1 MSALTVKRVSLAL
14 ALVLIGS
21 VPGGAQLVNGKWQA
35 PARPSGGASA
45 APRQGVQVR
54 RENDAAAATVPVAN
68 GSVLVRVIHAVVM
81 SDGSI
86 VADFGTGLEVVRR
99 ACPSAVANMPLRII
113 GAPVSTQPVPGLQ
126 TVPGIQPPPAQS
138 TPSQLALPSAQSR
151 APSKAALSSCHL
163 RDQRGRAFATR

>member
-1 MSALTVKRVSLAL
+1 MSAFAVKRVSLAL
-14 ALVLIGS
+14 GLLLIGS
-21 VPGGAQLVNGKWQA
+21 GPGGAQLVNGKWQP
-35 PARPSGGASA
+35 PARSSGGAGA
-45 APRQGVQVR
+45 TARQGVQVR
-54 RENDAAAATVPVAN
+54 RENDAIAPTAPVAT
-68 GSVLVRVIHAVVM
+68 GAVPVRVIPAVVM

-86 VADFGTGLEVVRR
+86 LADFGSGLEVVRR

-126 TVPGIQPPPAQS
+126 PVPGMQPPPAQS
-138 TPSQLALPSAQSR
+138 TPSQTALPSAQSR